1 MTYSVLRGKSCLY
14 CRTFPLRVQHSL
26 AYVYLR
32 RKSPGING
40 QNGFCAFPDWTI
52 AVYTTHKNGLSRL
65 FIFSDCMPIKNDV
78 LTRAP
83 RIFREWGL
91 STAVMCAVGN
101 CRVTG
106 RIAMKQLKISL
117 AVLLVASTLF
127 TATAHSDE
135 GQESPVATIGK
146 STFYGALTGLLV
158 GGAAALV
165 AGGSAG
171 ETMKWSFVAGTA
183 VGFAWG
189 VYDVNTRPDPKS
201 AMLSLNS
208 NGSATFN
215 LPKPRLARTENGD
228 LGLEMSVFSL
238 AF

>member
-1 MTYSVLRGKSCLY
+1 VL
-14 CRTFPLRVQHSL
+14 
-26 AYVYLR
+26 A
-32 RKSPGING
+32 
-40 QNGFCAFPDWTI
+40 
-52 AVYTTHKNGLSRL
+52 GLL
-65 FIFSDCMPIKNDV
+65 
-78 LTRAP
+78 
-83 RIFREWGL
+83 
-91 STAVMCAVGN
+91 
-101 CRVTG
+101 G
-106 RIAMKQLKISL
+106 RIAVKQLRNAL
-117 AVLLVASTLF
+117 AVLLVAITLVTV
-127 TATAHSDE
+127 TAQADE

-189 VYDVNTRPDPKS
+189 VYDVNTRPEPKS

-228 LGLEMSVFSL
+228 LGLEMPVFSL

>member
-1 MTYSVLRGKSCLY
+1 
-14 CRTFPLRVQHSL
+14 
-26 AYVYLR
+26 
-32 RKSPGING
+32 
-40 QNGFCAFPDWTI
+40 
-52 AVYTTHKNGLSRL
+52 
-65 FIFSDCMPIKNDV
+65 
-78 LTRAP
+78 
-83 RIFREWGL
+83 
-91 STAVMCAVGN
+91 
-101 CRVTG
+101 
-106 RIAMKQLKISL
+106 MKQLKISL

-165 AGGSAG
+165 SGGSAG

-183 VGFAWG
+183 VGFAYG
-189 VYDVNTRPDPKS
+189 VYDVNTRPEPKS

-208 NGSATFN
+208 SGSATFN
-215 LPKPRLARTENGD
+215 LPKPRLARAANGD

>member
-1 MTYSVLRGKSCLY
+1 
-14 CRTFPLRVQHSL
+14 
-26 AYVYLR
+26 
-32 RKSPGING
+32 
-40 QNGFCAFPDWTI
+40 
-52 AVYTTHKNGLSRL
+52 
-65 FIFSDCMPIKNDV
+65 
-78 LTRAP
+78 
-83 RIFREWGL
+83 
-91 STAVMCAVGN
+91 
-101 CRVTG
+101 
-106 RIAMKQLKISL
+106 MKQLRKAL
-117 AVLLVASTLF
+117 AVLLVAITLVSV
-127 TATAHSDE
+127 TARADE
-135 GQESPVATIGK
+135 DQESPVATIGK

-189 VYDVNTRPDPKS
+189 VYDINTRPEPKT

-208 NGSATFN
+208 NGSSTFN